1 MSYELGFHFG
11 EEFFYQVVSQELNE
25 VIFRWVKRTF
35 SHSAVS
41 LFRSQAPLD
50 PTGEEILLDK
60 NQVTVSQLSLVD
72 LAGSERQDRTKA
84 AGDRLKEAG
93 QINNSLMSLRTC
105 IETLRDNQQAMS
117 ISAQKMVCPIV
128 FVWEGDKVKT
138 KFT

>member
-1 MSYELGFHFG
+1 MG
-11 EEFFYQVVSQELNE
+11 E
-25 VIFRWVKRTF
+25 KTF

-138 KFT
+138 LFTY